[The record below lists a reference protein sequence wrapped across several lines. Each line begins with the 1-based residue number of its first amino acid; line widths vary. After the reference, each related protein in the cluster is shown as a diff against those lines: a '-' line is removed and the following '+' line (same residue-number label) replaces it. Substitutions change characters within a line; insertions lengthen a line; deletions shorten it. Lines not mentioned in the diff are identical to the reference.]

1 MTIRAHKRIL
11 LFLKDLQGFLM
22 DHQGDLKLPELLK
35 HYTDSELREM
45 IHFIYRDSWSK
56 NALGFME
63 RKALEELILT
73 DYQVLLWTIH
83 KFEELMTATPE
94 YSQDEVDGFFER
106 TQNEIHYLVSKPI
119 AEWDSY
125 DYSNYRSLM
134 VKTGTTKKVHAIFTS
149 DVLKEDVYVVTTKPS
164 YFFDTKAEAEAE
176 LKAII
181 TNDDSNFETNDLVIH
196 SLWLLTKHN

>member
-22 DHQGDLKLPELLK
+22 DNQGDLKLPELLK
-35 HYTDSELREM
+35 YYTDSELREM

-83 KFEELMTATPE
+83 KFEAQMTASPE
-94 YSQDEVDGFFER
+94 YSQDEIDSFFKR
-106 TQNEIHYLVSKPI
+106 TQNEMHYLASKPVT
-119 AEWDSY
+119 EWDSY

-134 VKTGTTKKVHAIFTS
+134 VKTGTTKKVYAIFTS
-149 DVLKEDVYVVTTKPS
+149 DVLKEDVYAVTTKPS

-176 LKAII
+176 LSNII
-181 TNDDSNFETNDLVIH
+181 ASDEFKFTVDDLVIH
-196 SLWLLTKHN
+196 SLWLLT

>member
-1 MTIRAHKRIL
+1 MMTIRAHKRIL

-22 DHQGDLKLPELLK
+22 DGEGSLKLPELLK

-63 RKALEELILT
+63 RKALEEIILT

-83 KFEELMTATPE
+83 KFEERMTASPE
-94 YSQDEVDGFFER
+94 YSQDEIDGYFQR
-106 TQNEIHYLVSKPI
+106 TQNEMHYLALKPV
-119 AEWDSY
+119 AEWDAY

-134 VKTGTTKKVHAIFTS
+134 VKTGTTKKVYAIFTS
-149 DVLKEDVYVVTTKPS
+149 DVLKEDVYAVTSKPS

-176 LKAII
+176 LQKILEGDEFKP
-181 TNDDSNFETNDLVIH
+181 NELVIH
-196 SLWLLTKHN
+196 SLWLLT